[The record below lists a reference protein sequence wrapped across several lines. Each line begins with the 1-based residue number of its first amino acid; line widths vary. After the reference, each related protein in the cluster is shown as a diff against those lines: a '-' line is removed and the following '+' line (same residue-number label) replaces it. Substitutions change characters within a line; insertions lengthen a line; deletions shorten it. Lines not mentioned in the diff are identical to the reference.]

1 MSKLRFLVVEDQAFQ
16 REALVMLL
24 ESIGARQVRQA
35 EHGRAALELIETGWP
50 PSDIILCDIDMPEM
64 DGMTFLRLL
73 SDAHCRASII
83 LISGVDRAMLN
94 SVEAMA
100 KAYGLELL
108 GTMPKPPSR
117 STLLSLIA
125 AHRHDS
131 TQQRPGGSDPIPG
144 HEIAA
149 ALKNGEF
156 VPYFQPKVSLAS
168 GKVVGVEALVR
179 WNHPTRG
186 LLAPGVFLHLVE
198 TGGFMDSLTWIILAK
213 SAAICKR
220 WHEQGL
226 PLKVSVNL
234 SLSSLARIELAER
247 IFEVVTQQGLAPE
260 AMILEVTET
269 AAMSDVGQCIEN
281 LVRLRLRGFG
291 LSIDDYGTGYSSMQQ
306 LTRVP
311 FTELKI
317 DQSFVKI
324 AGQHE
329 SGSVVVE
336 SAIDIARKLGLKSTA
351 EGVETIE
358 QWDMLRKMG
367 CDIAQG
373 YWLSRPMAEA
383 AVADWVA
390 DWGASFK
397 QPVPVAQAI
406 VNILLVEDED
416 FQRETY
422 GDMLVQLGLG
432 LVHTARD
439 VAAALQRLAESSY
452 DLIITDVQLGG
463 PTGLDLAHLI
473 RTRQTPAS
481 PAMRI
486 IVLTAHE
493 GDRSMVVGAIR
504 LDINGLLTK
513 PVNAR
518 TLLETIQH
526 AMKEAYTPR
535 PAAAYLETPGDITH
549 PPHRSAAIMRPE
561 AKKRQKMGRPVD
573 GALVP
578 LAALKAGMVLAESVH
593 ASDMTLVLG
602 KGHKL
607 TPSIIN
613 RLMDIHDILASSDV
627 WVAQRMEKASP
638 PP

>member
-1 MSKLRFLVVEDQAFQ
+1 MKLASQLHFLVVEDQDFQ

-24 ESIGARQVRQA
+24 ESIGARQIWQA
-35 EHGRAALELIETGWP
+35 EHGRAALELMETGRQP
-50 PSDIILCDIDMPEM
+50 DIILCDIDMPEM
-64 DGMTFLRLL
+64 DGMAFLRNL
-73 SDAHCRASII
+73 SDVHCRASII
-83 LISGVDRAMLN
+83 LVSGVERAMIN

-100 KAYGLELL
+100 KAYGLSLL
-108 GTMPKPPSR
+108 GIMPKPPSR

-125 AHRHDS
+125 EHGRES
-131 TQQRPGGSDPIPG
+131 TPSRPDEDAFISS

-156 VPYFQPKVSLAS
+156 VPYFQPKVSIAS
-168 GKVVGVEALVR
+168 GKVVGVEALAR
-179 WNHPTRG
+179 WNHPSRG
-186 LLAPGVFLHLVE
+186 LLAPDAFLNLVE
-198 TGGFMDSLTWIILAK
+198 SGGFMDSLTWIILSK

-226 PLKVSVNL
+226 PLRVSVNL

-269 AAMSDVGQCIEN
+269 AAMSDVGHCIEN

-317 DQSFVKI
+317 DRSFVKI

-336 SAIDIARKLGLKSTA
+336 SAIDVARKLGLKSTA
-351 EGVETIE
+351 EGVETVE
-358 QWDMLRKMG
+358 QWEMLRKMG

-373 YWLSRPMAEA
+373 YWLARPMAED
-383 AVADWVA
+383 AVADWIA
-390 DWGASFK
+390 AWEGSFK
-397 QPVPVAQAI
+397 QPVRAAQAS

-422 GDMLVQLGLG
+422 GDMLEQFGLG

-439 VAAALQRLAESSY
+439 AAAALQRLAESSY

-463 PTGLDLAHLI
+463 PTGLDLAQRI
-473 RTRQTPAS
+473 RTQQTPAS
-481 PAMRI
+481 PATRI

-493 GDRSMVVGAIR
+493 GDRNMVVGAIT
-504 LDINGLLTK
+504 LDINGLLAK

-518 TLLETIQH
+518 TLLESIQF
-526 AMKEAYTPR
+526 AMKESFTPR
-535 PAAAYLETPGDITH
+535 HASAYLELPRDIGH
-549 PPHRSAAIMRPE
+549 PPRLSAAIMRPV
-561 AKKRQKMGRPVD
+561 AKVKKRRRPVN
-573 GALVP
+573 GVLVP
-578 LAALKAGMVLAESVH
+578 LGALEAGMILAEPVH

-613 RLMDIHDILASSDV
+613 RLMDIRDILANPDA
-627 WVAQRMEKASP
+627 WVVQPAEEVP
-638 PP
+638 P